1 MELFKKYFVN
11 IVTKK
16 YIAFEGTAGREE
28 FWYFTLFAA
37 IISLVLGL
45 IFAFLAGLFNLA
57 ILLPWLSVAARR
69 LRNAGHSPW
78 WLLSLIFGIGFFIV
92 LFLCALPSKKASK

>member
-37 IISLVLGL
+37 IIS
-45 IFAFLAGLFNLA
+45 
-57 ILLPWLSVAARR
+57 
-69 LRNAGHSPW
+69 
-78 WLLSLIFGIGFFIV
+78 
-92 LFLCALPSKKASK
+92 